1 MKSGKFIPIELL
13 NTDFYGISATVTAA
27 GESPLCEHE
36 YDLFDI
42 ISRDSHAAILIKN
55 YILNDL
61 DERYKDQPSIREAA
75 KNDPVVMRMRR
86 KLKES
91 A

>member
-13 NTDFYGISATVTAA
+13 NNDFYGISAIVTAA
-27 GESPLCEHE
+27 GESPLGEHE

-61 DERYKDQPSIREAA
+61 NERIKVE
-75 KNDPVVMRMRR
+75 RR
-86 KLKES
+86 WLYDRFKKFKIS
-91 A
+91 CFGKWCHW

>member
-1 MKSGKFIPIELL
+1 MNSGKFIPIELL

-27 GESPLCEHE
+27 GESPLGEHE

-42 ISRDSHAAILIKN
+42 ISRNSHAAILIKN

-61 DERYKDQPSIREAA
+61 NEKYKDQPSIRYAT
-75 KNDPVVMRMRR
+75 KNDPIVMRMRK
-86 KLKES
+86 KLKEL